1 MIAVV
6 PEVVQE
12 IGAVAGLAAFIG
24 ITVLAVVL
32 FVQGRDVRRLRDWAG
47 RAPERDAEFQEATS
61 AAAAE
66 RAEEVRSYAGEELPH
81 GDPMEAEARAVQ
93 LRAARRKRGR
103 GAALGD
109 RLRMLGPAQIGLA
122 VLAVLLI
129 GGIAYLAVDQ
139 FGGDEPQTAQRGQ
152 GARSAGGPVAAGRV
166 LDPSQVEVAVL
177 NGTAASGLAA
187 AYQDGVSAAGYQVG
201 AVGNSQ
207 STFADSVVMFAEGHR
222 PEGVVFAR
230 EFDITELE
238 PMIEE
243 ISAVAEGAQVA
254 VVLGDDEIPSS

>member
-1 MIAVV
+1 VIAVV

-139 FGGDEPQTAQRGQ
+139 FGGDEPQTAQRERG
-152 GARSAGGPVAAGRV
+152 AGGPVAAGRV